1 MGATAVMMLRMET
14 MGQRE
19 LPRTQKARGQR
30 AQGLEHKQER
40 A

>member
-14 MGQRE
+14 MGQRG